1 MELIFMLLALIAGA
15 CAPIQAGINSQLR
28 YATGDPL
35 LAALISFSV
44 GTLAL
49 AAYSIAA
56 RVQLPPTRT
65 FLDLPLWLW
74 TGGVLGAFLV
84 AVSIILVPK
93 LGAATLMA
101 LMITGQMSLSVVL
114 DHFGLIGYTLHPISG
129 WRLVGVVMLVTGVVI
144 IKRF

>member
-1 MELIFMLLALIAGA
+1 MEIIYILLALIAGT
-15 CAPIQAGINSQLR
+15 CAPVQAGINSQLR

-44 GTLAL
+44 GTIAL
-49 AAYSIAA
+49 AAYSLAA
-56 RVQLPPTRT
+56 RIQIPPFRA
-65 FLDLPLWLW
+65 FLDLPWWLW

-84 AVSIILVPK
+84 AVTIILVPK

-101 LMITGQMSLSVVL
+101 LMITGQMAMSLVL
-114 DHFGLIGYTLHPISG
+114 DQYGLVGYQLHPTSV
-129 WRLVGVVMLVTGVVI
+129 WRLVGVAMLVAGVVM